1 MIEST
6 CHNDE
11 EVERGGKAWWMKATA
26 EGGIDPSEQQR
37 EDFLEE
43 ATSLLH

>member
-1 MIEST
+1 MV
-6 CHNDE
+6 DE
-11 EVERGGKAWWMKATA
+11 GDCRGA